1 MGAVSAGTLTSRSD
15 SRHGRHRDRADPGRD
30 GRCRGPFPL
39 RRPRLDAPGIPP
51 SLEVALSGY
60 VDENRGDL
68 EGKRIVIDLADV
80 PVVSSRHLGIMMTI
94 QKVAQTIGR
103 VELDRV
109 SQGVHDLLTLTKMAG
124 YFNLPE

>member
-1 MGAVSAGTLTSRSD
+1 MGVTEIGPIQVETDVAEVRF
-15 SRHGRHRDRADPGRD
+15 RFADPD
-30 GRCRGPFPL
+30 SML
-39 RRPRLDAPGIPP
+39 LEVPP